1 MVEYRTHNFHVTGSS
16 LSNLLVSKLKTY
28 RVLRSLSLLP
38 SRSALDEV
46 GVQVTVRST
55 VAQSNFNV
63 QRRL

>member
-1 MVEYRTHNFHVTGSS
+1 
-16 LSNLLVSKLKTY
+16 VSKLKTY